1 MQEKGWR
8 SILLGEFVTLQRG
21 FDITKKEQE
30 AGPYK
35 VYSSSGPNSTHSKYQ
50 VKGPGVIIGRKGTL
64 GTAFYSDEDFWPHD
78 TTLWV
83 KDFHGNDPKFAH
95 HFLKS
100 MRLEQYDCGASNP
113 TLNRNHI
120 HLIPVSVPLV
130 PIQQKIAAILSA
142 YDDLIK
148 NNIRRIKILEEMA
161 QTLYR
166 EWFVKFRFPGHEK
179 VKMVDSPLGKIPEGW
194 EVATLDDVLA
204 TLESGS
210 RPKGGIDPEARGV
223 PSIGAENIIGLGRY
237 DYSKEKF
244 VTREFFDNMN
254 RGHVQSRD
262 VLLYKDG
269 AQVGRKSM
277 FRDGF
282 PHAECCINEHVFI
295 MRTNGRCSQNYLFF
309 WLDQPEMTQNIIN
322 LNANAAQPGINQSGV
337 RGLAILLSPTPLLEN
352 AEQILEPLLEALFNY
367 AKRNNILRQT
377 RDLLLPKLISGE
389 LDVSELDIKTGR
401 NAPSP
406 LVGEGWDGRNE

>member
-83 KDFHGNDPKFAH
+83 KDFHGNDPKFAY

-130 PIQQKIAAILSA
+130 PIQQKIATILST
-142 YDDLIK
+142 YDDLIE
-148 NNIRRIKILEEMA
+148 NNFRRIKILEEMA

-166 EWFVKFRFPGHEK
+166 EWFVKFRFPGHQK
-179 VKMVDSPLGKIPEGW
+179 VKMVNSPLGKIPEGW
-194 EVATLDDVLA
+194 GVKNLLDWVDVKYGKTLPKAMMEESAPYLVYGAAKVIGRYKEFNRERPTIITGCRGSCGQVTITRPKSFITNNSFFFDFDNKSFEYGYFLLGNRGLNDCIGGTA
-204 TLESGS
+204 QPQITLESLS
-210 RPKGGIDPEARGV
+210 GIQVIV
-223 PSIGAENIIGLGRY
+223 PSSTTLILFHELCEPFFRQMRVL
-237 DYSKEKF
+237 SEK
-244 VTREFFDNMN
+244 N
-254 RGHVQSRD
+254 D
-262 VLLYKDG
+262 VLYK
-269 AQVGRKSM
+269 
-277 FRDGF
+277 
-282 PHAECCINEHVFI
+282 
-295 MRTNGRCSQNYLFF
+295 T
-309 WLDQPEMTQNIIN
+309 
-322 LNANAAQPGINQSGV
+322 
-337 RGLAILLSPTPLLEN
+337 
-352 AEQILEPLLEALFNY
+352 
-367 AKRNNILRQT
+367 RN
-377 RDLLLPKLISGE
+377 LLLPKLISGE
-389 LDVSELDIKTGR
+389 LDVSELDITIPEA
-401 NAPSP
+401 NA
-406 LVGEGWDGRNE
+406 

>member
-1 MQEKGWR
+1 MEEKGWR

-30 AGPYK
+30 VGPYK

-83 KDFHGNDPKFAH
+83 KDFHGNDPKFAY

-130 PIQQKIAAILSA
+130 PIQQKIAVMLSA
-142 YDDLIK
+142 YDDLIE
-148 NNIRRIKILEEMA
+148 NNLRRIKILEEMA
-161 QTLYR
+161 RSLYR
-166 EWFVKFRFPGHEK
+166 EWFVKFRFPGHQK
-179 VKMVDSPLGKIPEGW
+179 VKMVNSPLGKIPEGW
-194 EVATLDDVLA
+194 KVSTLGNESKNFDRMRKPLSKMEREKRPGPYPYYGAAKVFDHIDDFIFNGIYLLIAEDGSVVTPDRKPVLQYVNGKFWA
-204 TLESGS
+204 NNHTHVLQGKEPIPTEFLHLVLSQLDISGYIT
-210 RPKGGIDPEARGV
+210 G
-223 PSIGAENIIGLGRY
+223 
-237 DYSKEKF
+237 
-244 VTREFFDNMN
+244 
-254 RGHVQSRD
+254 
-262 VLLYKDG
+262 
-269 AQVGRKSM
+269 
-277 FRDGF
+277 
-282 PHAECCINEHVFI
+282 
-295 MRTNGRCSQNYLFF
+295 
-309 WLDQPEMTQNIIN
+309 
-322 LNANAAQPGINQSGV
+322 AAQPKITQENLNRIPVLVPSSD
-337 RGLAILLSPTPLLEN
+337 LLTN
-352 AEQILEPLLEALFNY
+352 FNEIVELIY
-367 AKRNNILRQT
+367 RSIVLTEEKNKVLRQT

-401 NAPSP
+401 NDPSP
-406 LVGEGWDGRNE
+406 LAGEGWDGGNG

>member
-30 AGPYK
+30 AGRYK

-83 KDFHGNDPKFAH
+83 KDFHGNDHKFAY

-142 YDDLIK
+142 YDDLIE
-148 NNIRRIKILEEMA
+148 NNLRRIKILEEMA
-161 QTLYR
+161 QVLYR
-166 EWFVKFRFPGHEK
+166 EWFVKFHFPSHQK
-179 VKMVDSPLGKIPEGW
+179 VKMVNSPLGKIPERW
-194 EVATLDDVLA
+194 EVLNVENIVKRHPPGKLYEQKTIYAEGTVPVLDQGRSGIIGYHNDSPGVEANEENPVIIFANHTCYQRIIHFPFSAIQNVLPFYPNPDHYRNIYWLHYATKDLISFNDYKGHWPEYMKKKVVVPLA
-204 TLESGS
+204 Q
-210 RPKGGIDPEARGV
+210 I
-223 PSIGAENIIGLGRY
+223 AENFG
-237 DYSKEKF
+237 
-244 VTREFFDNMN
+244 
-254 RGHVQSRD
+254 GHI
-262 VLLYKDG
+262 K
-269 AQVGRKSM
+269 
-277 FRDGF
+277 
-282 PHAECCINEHVFI
+282 
-295 MRTNGRCSQNYLFF
+295 TN
-309 WLDQPEMTQNIIN
+309 
-322 LNANAAQPGINQSGV
+322 
-337 RGLAILLSPTPLLEN
+337 ILLTLKL
-352 AEQILEPLLEALFNY
+352 QQ
-367 AKRNNILRQT
+367 KRKNLT
-377 RDLLLPKLISGE
+377 KARDLLLPKLISGE
-389 LDVSELDIKTGR
+389 LDVSEFDINTGGL
-401 NAPSP
+401 N
-406 LVGEGWDGRNE
+406 V